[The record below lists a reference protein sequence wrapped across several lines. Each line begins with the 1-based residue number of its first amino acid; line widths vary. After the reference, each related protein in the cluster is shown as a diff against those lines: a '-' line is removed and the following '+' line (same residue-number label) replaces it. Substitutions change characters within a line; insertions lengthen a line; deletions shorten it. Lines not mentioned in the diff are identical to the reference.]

1 MDPVVFFFNT
11 RLMQEYWA
19 VNAPESPVSVLDV
32 EGSSAFKAAKKLL
45 TWIEGK
51 SYVMDNYH
59 DVLCAGRARG
69 AAPDCLDRDR
79 QSHAKKMGN
88 RVILAGRRVVC

>member
-32 EGSSAFKAAKKLL
+32 EGSSAFKATKKLL

-59 DVLCAGRARG
+59 DVIVPAFCIQAVRSFFDGF
-69 AAPDCLDRDR
+69 
-79 QSHAKKMGN
+79 
-88 RVILAGRRVVC
+88 